1 MRSAN
6 VMVVGVLA
14 GLLSA
19 CGGGGGGGTGGA
31 GGASG
36 SGNPSFTGSFKL
48 TVNTTGLAAGES
60 YVIQDSASAIS
71 VSDTMTVAQNGA
83 ASFASTLYT
92 EDNQQAVAVSVSITQ
107 QPADGSE
114 CVIQPTSNGPYQGDG
129 PPVTSNGDLNVSCGK
144 YPAVTPVAY
153 PQIAPLPG
161 GSSAE
166 VIASPQVIPI
176 FFTNSTNVTTYQTFL
191 QQLLASQYWGAL
203 KEYGVSAGTLETAVN
218 ASTTWPASVT
228 DAQVRSAITSNNAWG
243 ASLNSS
249 TVLVLFLPAGTS
261 YVPDPANGEAGS
273 AVAEHGQISV
283 NSVSVQFVVAP
294 ADDESGGAPQGFGVI
309 AKYLVNAVTN
319 PGGGGPNIGTSA
331 GYVEA
336 TASPDWW
343 SGYGSIL
350 GYPWYGHYIDLVES
364 RELASAC
371 SSTAPAE
378 SDITL
383 PSGFTAGL
391 PGIWS
396 NKAAA
401 ADSAYTYCGRAP
413 YGVVAQYPT
422 GSTATATR
430 FGHTFA
436 DTALIIPAGG
446 SASISL
452 TAWSASQT
460 VASNNNEPYFPLAVN
475 PNKDWVYISGTA
487 APVDCQAGDSG
498 VCANMPS
505 FTLTPVQSAN
515 GQTASN
521 CCSETA
527 NGDTFT
533 VQITM
538 PATAE
543 PGLWVMYV
551 GDQPIAVAN
560 AATWQ

>member
-19 CGGGGGGGTGGA
+19 CGGGGSGGSGGGGG
-31 GGASG
+31 
-36 SGNPSFTGSFKL
+36 PSLTGSFKL
-48 TVNTTGLAAGES
+48 TVNTTGLATGES
-60 YVIQDSASAIS
+60 YVIQDSASAIN
-71 VSDTMTVAQNGA
+71 VSDSMTVSQDGA
-83 ASFASTLYT
+83 ASFPSTLYT
-92 EDNQQAVAVSVSITQ
+92 DDNLQGVSVSVTITQ
-107 QPADGSE
+107 QPADGAL
-114 CVIQPTSNGPYQGDG
+114 CVIQPTGNGAYQGDG
-129 PPVTSNGDLNVSCGK
+129 PPVTSNGDLNVSCSK

-153 PQIAPLPG
+153 PQVTGFPG
-161 GSSAE
+161 VTSAQ
-166 VIASPQVIPI
+166 VIASPQVVPI
-176 FFTNSTNVTTYQTFL
+176 FFTNSTNVPTYQTFL

-203 KEYGVSAGTLETAVN
+203 KEYGVNAGALETAVN
-218 ASTTWPASVT
+218 ASTSWPATVN

-261 YVPDPANGEAGS
+261 YVPDPANGEPAAATG
-273 AVAEHGQISV
+273 EHGQISV
-283 NSVSVQFVVAP
+283 GGVAVQFVVAP
-294 ADDESGGAPQGFGVI
+294 ADNEAGGAPQQFGAI
-309 AKYLVNAVTN
+309 TKYLVNAITN
-319 PGGGGPNIGTSA
+319 PGGGGPNIGGSA

-343 SGYGSIL
+343 SGYGAIL
-350 GYPWYGHYIDLVES
+350 GYQWYSPYIDLADS

-371 SSTAPAE
+371 SANAATE

-383 PSGFTAGL
+383 PAGYSGGL

-401 ADSAYTYCGRAP
+401 GDTSYTYCGRQP
-413 YGVVAQYPT
+413 YGVVAQYPA
-422 GSTATATR
+422 GSTVTATR
-430 FGHTFA
+430 FGHTFT
-436 DTALIIPAGG
+436 DTALIVPAGG
-446 SASISL
+446 SASVTL
-452 TAWSASQT
+452 TAWSTSAKI
-460 VASNNNEPYFPLAVN
+460 ASNNNEPYFPLAVN
-475 PNKDWVYISGTA
+475 ANKDWVYLSGSA
-487 APVDCQAGDSG
+487 APVDCEPGDSG
-498 VCANMPS
+498 VCASMPS

-515 GQTASN
+515 GQTVAN
-521 CCSETA
+521 CCSQTA

-533 VQITM
+533 LQVTM

-560 AATWQ
+560 SATWQ